1 MEQQKR
7 GAENIN
13 LVTPTSYAYQIIE
26 AIKIA
31 KKKGLKLPIIYNT
44 NAYENVETI
53 KALEGYIDIYLPDFK
68 YMDKKIAKQYSGVE
82 DYPEVAKKAI
92 VEMQKQVGN
101 AQIDS
106 KGIIKKGLII
116 RHLILP
122 NNTENSKQV
131 LKWINDNLPKE
142 TYVSIM
148 AQYFPT
154 YLALQDKTLN
164 RKISKREYKKVEDY
178 LYSLDIENGYIQDL
192 GDNEEIYVP
201 KF

>member
-1 MEQQKR
+1 
-7 GAENIN
+7 
-13 LVTPTSYAYQIIE
+13 
-26 AIKIA
+26 
-31 KKKGLKLPIIYNT
+31 
-44 NAYENVETI
+44 
-53 KALEGYIDIYLPDFK
+53 
-68 YMDKKIAKQYSGVE
+68 MDKKIAKQYSGVE

-101 AQIDS
+101 AQIDNT
-106 KGIIKKGLII
+106 GIIRKGLII

-154 YLALQDKTLN
+154 YLAKKDKTLN

-192 GDNEEIYVP
+192 GDNEECYVP
-201 KF
+201 EF